1 MQQGSEFRG
10 DQLIG
15 RILGIDYGERRIGIA
30 ISDPLGITAQGLE
43 TLVIRS
49 RDEAL
54 EKIAGIAEEKEAVE
68 LVVGMPLNMDGSTG
82 IKVEEVKVFV
92 EALKEK
98 TGLKINVW
106 DERMT
111 TIAAQ
116 RAMGEMGIKLK
127 GRKKNLDRIA
137 ATMILQGYLDR
148 LSRSSDDDKES

>member
-1 MQQGSEFRG
+1 MQQGSEFRAH
-10 DQLIG
+10 QSKG

-30 ISDPLGITAQGLE
+30 ISDALGITAQGLD

-54 EKIAGIAEEKEAVE
+54 EKVARIAEETEAVKI
-68 LVVGMPLNMDGSTG
+68 VVGMPLNMNGSIG
-82 IKVEEVKVFV
+82 IKGEEVKGFV

-98 TGLKINVW
+98 TGLKIDVW

-127 GRKKNLDRIA
+127 GRKKDLDRIS

-148 LSRSSDDDKES
+148 LSRSSGDDEEE